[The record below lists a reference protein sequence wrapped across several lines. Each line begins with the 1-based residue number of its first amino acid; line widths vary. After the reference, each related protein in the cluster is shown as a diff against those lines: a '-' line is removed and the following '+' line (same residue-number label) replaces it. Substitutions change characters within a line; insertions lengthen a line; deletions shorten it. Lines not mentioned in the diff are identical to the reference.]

1 MKTHGANELIGLLH
15 PARQD
20 DSDLNLIQLLQ
31 KLSKLSDDIPIY
43 HLENAW

>member
-20 DSDLNLIQLLQ
+20 DSDLNLIQILQ
-31 KLSKLSDDIPIY
+31 KLNQI
-43 HLENAW
+43 E